1 MGYWLEVK
9 VWLSGLGFLFWTSCR
24 LAVWPGHFLS
34 LCFSLLICQMG
45 VLALWLVRLALC
57 LQCAVRR
64 SDELCCRNA
73 RYLANILCFSL
84 ICCCL
89 LLEVDK
95 YLLVHSSNSSRC
107 KLGQVVSPFF
117 LRQNPHWLF
126 LDCATNSGSV
136 NINVWLLVL
145 GTGSNDSSFISAFTN
160 QSVTNCGCLITEG
173 TSPR

>member
-1 MGYWLEVK
+1 MCIYIYFSSLLSYVHFISFALLGSQFVGYWLEVK

-117 LRQNPHWLF
+117 LRQNPIGSF
-126 LDCATNSGSV
+126 LIV
-136 NINVWLLVL
+136 QRIPV
-145 GTGSNDSSFISAFTN
+145 
-160 QSVTNCGCLITEG
+160 Q
-173 TSPR
+173 